1 MGSDVLDHGTP
12 CGGCN
17 QSVRDFETR
26 VGEIVGGSP
35 HNSASVFRPSI
46 QLIGRLLQGLLL
58 FFPGIGSSIS
68 PCPLMRLRGFF
79 GEAEA
84 AFSWA
89 MLWRSASMIL
99 RTFWEPR
106 HGALARD
113 HDARL
118 LLLEH
123 FNDGLLVM
131 VDEP

>member
-1 MGSDVLDHGTP
+1 MFSIMARPAAVAINLFGTLKLAWAR
-12 CGGCN
+12 
-17 QSVRDFETR
+17 SWVAVRTTQPAFFCR
-26 VGEIVGGSP
+26 AFSRLAGFCR
-35 HNSASVFRPSI
+35 AS
-46 QLIGRLLQGLLL
+46 LL

-99 RTFWEPR
+99 RTFCGPR

-123 FNDGLLVM
+123 FNDGFLVM